1 MEKPGGVFVFAS
13 FHKMSLSRKK
23 SPKPRKSSPA
33 GKGAKP
39 PGKKNGEKSD
49 PAPPADRFVEFYA
62 ILHEYIKRCHPSAPH
77 FASEDW
83 QGRFLLSGIRWPED
97 GRLDAFFFELLNH
110 LMWGLWERAERD
122 ELMAYRLIHLLNEYA
137 ACSCKG
143 GESFEAVAPYVLE
156 WPVPLNPRKEYAKD
170 RKDILAKLRNLK
182 VASRHL
188 LRNRKTLRG
197 GLGDK
202 VEHYI
207 ILLSHGF
214 PGLPFLPALNPSN
227 LSAYREKA
235 WELFIKE
242 HGERFENHPAMK
254 SVAPEKLQ
262 GQPVSPGKRRD
273 IIRDAWEGAWKTIAR
288 QVASQR

>member
-1 MEKPGGVFVFAS
+1 MGSWV
-13 FHKMSLSRKK
+13 
-23 SPKPRKSSPA
+23 
-33 GKGAKP
+33 
-39 PGKKNGEKSD
+39 
-49 PAPPADRFVEFYA
+49 ADE
-62 ILHEYIKRCHPSAPH
+62 
-77 FASEDW
+77 
-83 QGRFLLSGIRWPED
+83 
-97 GRLDAFFFELLNH
+97 RLDDMASKAMIDFLRRAELDELTAFRFISLLND
-110 LMWGLWERAERD
+110 L
-122 ELMAYRLIHLLNEYA
+122 A
-137 ACSCKG
+137 ACSCMG

-156 WPVPLNPRKEYAKD
+156 WPVPLNPRKEYAKE

-214 PGLPFLPALNPSN
+214 PGLPFLPPLNPSN

-288 QVASQR
+288 QVASQK